1 MPKLH
6 QYYVD
11 HLDHL
16 LDHDCELHRNFHNSV
31 WASTTINFGPRT
43 CCVCHTDFSNLPFGI
58 CSILA
63 AGRYNP
69 KEGGQLVLWECGL
82 VIEFP
87 PGSTILIPSA
97 VITHSNVPVPK
108 NSTRYSVTQYTAG
121 GIFRWVDHGFQTEES
136 YWASLSDEERA
147 EEAHRMEGR
156 ADMGMGL
163 FSTKDELLALL

>member
-31 WASTTINFGPRT
+31 WASMTINFGPRT